1 MGLFD
6 KLKEPIFLKET
17 SDAKQQLEQLESL
30 LASVP
35 DDVKHQVE
43 QDIKILSYGING
55 EDNIAFELKNSHMPM
70 YILHDL
76 YLEDNG
82 LTAQIDFL
90 IITRKRHFIIECKNL
105 VGNIEINSSGDFI
118 RTTEFRGK
126 YKKEGIYSPIT
137 QNQRHWR
144 KSGKTVSWQNTHG

>member
-35 DDVKHQVE
+35 DDIKHQVE
-43 QDIKILSYGING
+43 QDIKILSHGING

-76 YLEDNG
+76 YLADNG
-82 LTAQIDFL
+82 HLRVL
-90 IITRKRHFIIECKNL
+90 
-105 VGNIEINSSGDFI
+105 
-118 RTTEFRGK
+118 
-126 YKKEGIYSPIT
+126 
-137 QNQRHWR
+137 
-144 KSGKTVSWQNTHG
+144 